1 MTNSGRVLIINQ
13 EIYFCGKLAVFFM
26 SILLSFLES
35 STNILLEL
43 LKHEPV
49 FLVMAFFVVWVGCWL
64 PLVAILAITRNW
76 QIHKSLQPEQ
86 KVPLLVSLYLLVPLI
101 LWGFQWFNLGSFS
114 DYGLVGKVSIF
125 RSLLLGF
132 GLGVF
137 ILAIVFFGQ
146 ICLGWCYLE
155 KPNIKLIPS
164 SFLTIFLVAWF
175 VGGIEELVFRGF
187 LLTKLE
193 QNYSVWLA
201 AMISSLV
208 FAILHLVWE
217 QKETIP
223 QLPGL
228 WLMGMT
234 LVLARLTDGNNLG
247 IAWGLHAGWVW
258 AIATID
264 TVELITYTD
273 KISVWVTGKNKK
285 PLAGLT
291 GIMSILATGAA
302 LLLISVIAN

>member
-13 EIYFCGKLAVFFM
+13 DVYFYGKLAVFFM
-26 SILLSFLES
+26 SILLSFLRS
-35 STNILLEL
+35 SANILLEL
-43 LKHEPV
+43 LKHTPV
-49 FLVMAFFVVWVGCWL
+49 FLVMAFFMIWVGCWL
-64 PLVAILAITRNW
+64 PLVAILAITRHW

-86 KVPLLVSLYLLVPLI
+86 KVPLLVSLYLLVPFI
-101 LWGFQWFNLGSFS
+101 LWGFQWLNLGSFS

-155 KPNIKLIPS
+155 KPHIKLIPS

-193 QNYSVWLA
+193 QNYSIWLA
-201 AMISSLV
+201 AIISSLV

-228 WLMGMT
+228 WLMGMV
-234 LVLARLTDGNNLG
+234 LVLARLADGNNLG

-258 AIATID
+258 AIATSD
-264 TVELITYTD
+264 TAGLITYTD
-273 KISVWVTGKNKK
+273 KISEWVTGKNKK

-291 GIMSILATGAA
+291 GIMSILATGAV

>member
-1 MTNSGRVLIINQ
+1 
-13 EIYFCGKLAVFFM
+13 M

-35 STNILLEL
+35 SANILLEL

-49 FLVMAFFVVWVGCWL
+49 LLVMAFFMLWLICWL
-64 PLVAILAITRNW
+64 PLVAILAIIGNW
-76 QIHKSLQPEQ
+76 QIHKSLSPEQ

-101 LWGFQWFNLGSFS
+101 LWEFQRLNLGSFS
-114 DYGLVGKVSIF
+114 DYGLVAKVSIF
-125 RSLLLGF
+125 RSLFIGF

-137 ILAIVFFGQ
+137 ILAIVFFCQ

-155 KPNIKLIPS
+155 KPNIKFIPS

-193 QNYSVWLA
+193 QNYSIWLA
-201 AMISSLV
+201 AIISSLV

-228 WLMGMT
+228 WLMAMV
-234 LVLARLTDGNNLG
+234 LVLATLVDGHNLG
-247 IAWGLHAGWVW
+247 IAWG
-258 AIATID
+258 
-264 TVELITYTD
+264 
-273 KISVWVTGKNKK
+273 
-285 PLAGLT
+285 
-291 GIMSILATGAA
+291 
-302 LLLISVIAN
+302 

>member
-1 MTNSGRVLIINQ
+1 VTNSGRVLIINQ

-26 SILLSFLES
+26 SIVLSFLES
-35 STNILLEL
+35 SANIVLEL
-43 LKHEPV
+43 LKHTPV
-49 FLVMAFFVVWVGCWL
+49 LLVMAFFMIWVGCWL
-64 PLVAILAITRNW
+64 PLVAILTITRNW

-86 KVPLLVSLYLLVPLI
+86 KVPLLVSLYLLVPFI
-101 LWGFQWFNLGSFS
+101 LWGFQWLNLGSFS

-125 RSLLLGF
+125 PSLLIGF

-137 ILAIVFFGQ
+137 ILVIVFFGQ
-146 ICLGWCYLE
+146 IRLGWCYLE

-193 QNYSVWLA
+193 QNYSIWLA
-201 AMISSLV
+201 AIISSLV
-208 FAILHLVWE
+208 FAILHLIWE
-217 QKETIP
+217 QRETIP

-228 WLMGMT
+228 WLMGMI

-264 TVELITYTD
+264 TLGLITYTD
-273 KISVWVTGKNKK
+273 KISAWVTGKNKK

-291 GIMSILATGAA
+291 GIISILATGVA
-302 LLLISVIAN
+302 LLFISATN

>member
-1 MTNSGRVLIINQ
+1 
-13 EIYFCGKLAVFFM
+13 
-26 SILLSFLES
+26 
-35 STNILLEL
+35 
-43 LKHEPV
+43 
-49 FLVMAFFVVWVGCWL
+49 
-64 PLVAILAITRNW
+64 
-76 QIHKSLQPEQ
+76 
-86 KVPLLVSLYLLVPLI
+86 
-101 LWGFQWFNLGSFS
+101 
-114 DYGLVGKVSIF
+114 
-125 RSLLLGF
+125 
-132 GLGVF
+132 
-137 ILAIVFFGQ
+137 
-146 ICLGWCYLE
+146 E

-193 QNYSVWLA
+193 QNYSIWLA
-201 AMISSLV
+201 AIISSLV

-228 WLMGMT
+228 WLMGMI

-264 TVELITYTD
+264 TVGLITYTD
-273 KISVWVTGKNKK
+273 KISAWVTGKNKK

-291 GIMSILATGAA
+291 GIISIWATGVV
-302 LLLISVIAN
+302 LLFISATN

>member
-1 MTNSGRVLIINQ
+1 M
-13 EIYFCGKLAVFFM
+13 FFM
-26 SILLSFLES
+26 SVPLSFLES
-35 STNILLEL
+35 SANTLLGF
-43 LKHEPV
+43 LKDTPV
-49 FLVMAFFVVWVGCWL
+49 FLVMAFFIVWVSCWL
-64 PLVAILAITRNW
+64 PIVAILAITLNW

-86 KVPLLVSLYLLVPLI
+86 KIPLLVSLYLLVPLI
-101 LWGFQWFNLGSFS
+101 LWGFQWLKLGSFP

-125 RSLLLGF
+125 GSLFLGF

-137 ILAIVFFGQ
+137 SLAMVFFGQ
-146 ICLGWCYLE
+146 ICAGWCYLE
-155 KPNIKLIPS
+155 KSHVKLIPS
-164 SFLTIFLVAWF
+164 NLLTISLVALF

-193 QNYSVWLA
+193 QNYSIWLA
-201 AMISSLV
+201 AIISSSI
-208 FAILHLVWE
+208 FAVLHLVWE
-217 QKETIP
+217 QKETLP

-228 WLMGMT
+228 WLMGMV
-234 LVLARLTDGNNLG
+234 LVLARLADGNNLG

-264 TVELITYTD
+264 TAGLITYTD
-273 KISVWVTGKNKK
+273 HISEWVTGKNKK

>member
-1 MTNSGRVLIINQ
+1 M
-13 EIYFCGKLAVFFM
+13 FFL
-26 SILLSFLES
+26 SILLSFLQS
-35 STNILLEL
+35 SAKILLEL
-43 LKHEPV
+43 LKHTPV
-49 FLVMAFFVVWVGCWL
+49 LLVMAFFMIWVGCWL

-86 KVPLLVSLYLLVPLI
+86 KVPLLVSLYLLVPVI
-101 LWGFQWFNLGSFS
+101 LWGFQWLNLGSFS
-114 DYGLVGKVSIF
+114 DYGLVGQVSIF
-125 RSLLLGF
+125 PSLLLGF

-193 QNYSVWLA
+193 QNYSIWLA
-201 AMISSLV
+201 AIISSLV

-228 WLMGMT
+228 WLMGMI

-264 TVELITYTD
+264 TVGLITYTD
-273 KISVWVTGKNKK
+273 KISAWVTGKNKK

-291 GIMSILATGAA
+291 GIMSILATGVVLLFMSTSA
-302 LLLISVIAN
+302 LTCQASKILMF